1 MKKILVVNDFPIF
14 PVVHGGKV
22 RIFNIYKNIS
32 SKFHVTYLCLGDNK
46 KIQDTRISEHFHEIA
61 VPKTVLYKIIVLMAN
76 IMMGRSVDDFVALF
90 FAHSHFE
97 LKKIIRKE
105 IEESDIIIFCHPYMY
120 PAVSP
125 YIQKQIVIYE
135 ALNVEY
141 SLKNSI
147 LPTGFLK
154 NIMLHRLKK
163 ICQNLLNR
171 CDLCF
176 TMSEA
181 DKQIF
186 SRLYSV
192 DNSKIRISP
201 NGVDLD
207 FYSEVYLARTTRHD
221 PVVPVPLILFLGS
234 GHPPNVEAAFQII
247 RNIAPKLPNVYFLI
261 AGSVCWMIRNES
273 RGKNVGLAY
282 FISDDEKRELFRVAN
297 IALNPMVSGSG
308 TNLKM
313 LDYMAAGLPVIS
325 TAVGARGIT
334 IQNHKHA
341 IICDLNA
348 FADEIS
354 HLIDHADIAEE
365 LSRNGRR
372 LVKEHYDWKNIANS
386 MICEIE
392 EISAEKGF

>member
-32 SKFHVTYLCLGDNK
+32 SKFHVTYLCLGDNQ
-46 KIQDTRISEHFHEIA
+46 KIQDNRISENFHEIV
-61 VPKTVLYKIIVLMAN
+61 VPKTIFYKIIILVAN
-76 IMMGRSVDDFVALF
+76 ILTRTSVDDFVALF
-90 FAHSHFE
+90 FAYSNSE

-105 IEESDIIIFCHPYMY
+105 IGNSDIVIFCHPYMY

-141 SLKNSI
+141 SLKKSI
-147 LPTGFLK
+147 LPNGLLK
-154 NIMLHRLKK
+154 KIMLPRLKK
-163 ICQNLLNR
+163 IGQNLLHR

-176 TMSEA
+176 TMSES

-192 DNSKIRISP
+192 DNTKIRIAP

-207 FYSEVYLARTTRHD
+207 FYSDVYLARSSISD
-221 PVVPVPLILFLGS
+221 PVIPVPLILFLGS
-234 GHPPNVEAAFQII
+234 GHPPNVEAALQII
-247 RNIAPKLPNVYFLI
+247 RNIAPKLPCAYFLI
-261 AGSVCWMIRNES
+261 AGSVCWMIRNEK
-273 RGKNVGLAY
+273 REKNVGLAY

-297 IALNPMVSGSG
+297 VALNPMMSGSG

-325 TAVGARGIT
+325 TAVGARGID
-334 IQNHKHA
+334 IRNRVHA
-341 IICDLNA
+341 IICDLDA

-354 HLIDHADIAEE
+354 HLIEHADVSEA
-365 LSRNGRR
+365 LSCNGRQ
-372 LVKEHYDWKNIANS
+372 LVKDHYDWKNIANS

-392 EISAEKGF
+392 EILAEK

>member
-46 KIQDTRISEHFHEIA
+46 KIQDTRISEYFREIA
-61 VPKTVLYKIIVLMAN
+61 VPKTILYKIVVLLAN
-76 IMMGRSVDDFVALF
+76 IVMGGSVDDFVALF
-90 FAHSHFE
+90 FAHSNLE
-97 LKKIIRKE
+97 LKKTIRKE
-105 IEESDIIIFCHPYMY
+105 IEDCDIIIFCHPYMY
-120 PAVSP
+120 PAISP

-163 ICQNLLNR
+163 IGQNLLNR

-186 SRLYSV
+186 SQFYTV

-201 NGVDLD
+201 NGVDLE
-207 FYSEVYLARTTRHD
+207 FYSEVYHARTSRHD
-221 PVVPVPLILFLGS
+221 PVIPVPLILFLGS

-247 RNIAPKLPNVYFLI
+247 RNISPKLPNVYFLI
-261 AGSVCWMIRNES
+261 AGSVCWMIRNET

-282 FISDDEKRELFRVAN
+282 FITDDEKRELFRLAN
-297 IALNPMVSGSG
+297 VALNPMVSGSG

-341 IICDLNA
+341 IICDLDA
-348 FADEIS
+348 FAQEIS
-354 HLIDHADIAEE
+354 HLVNHADVSEA
-365 LSRNGRR
+365 LSCNGRQ
-372 LVKEHYDWKNIANS
+372 LVNEHYDWKNIANS

-392 EISAEKGF
+392 HLSAEK

>member
-46 KIQDTRISEHFHEIA
+46 KIQDTRISDNFHEIA
-61 VPKTVLYKIIVLMAN
+61 VPKTVLYKTLVLMAN
-76 IMMGRSVDDFVALF
+76 IIMGRSVDDFVALF
-90 FAHSHFE
+90 FAHTHFE

-120 PAVSP
+120 PAVCP

-141 SLKNSI
+141 SLKNTI
-147 LPTGFLK
+147 LPPGFFKTIL
-154 NIMLHRLKK
+154 LRRLKRFG
-163 ICQNLLNR
+163 QNLLAR

-176 TMSEA
+176 TMSED

-186 SRLYSV
+186 SQLYSV
-192 DNSKIRISP
+192 NKSKIRIAP

-207 FYSEVYLARTTRHD
+207 FYSEVYYARTNRYD
-221 PVVPVPLILFLGS
+221 PVIPAPLVLFLGS

-247 RNIAPKLPNVYFLI
+247 RKIAPKLPNVYFLI
-261 AGSVCWMIRNES
+261 AGSVCWMIRNET

-282 FISDDEKRELFRVAN
+282 FIPDEEKRELFRVAN
-297 IALNPMVSGSG
+297 VALNPMVSGSG

-334 IQNHKHA
+334 IEDHKHA
-341 IICDLNA
+341 IICDLDA

-354 HLIDHADIAEE
+354 HLIDHAEVAEE
-365 LSRNGRR
+365 LSRNGRQ
-372 LVKEHYDWKNIANS
+372 LVKEHYDWKNIAHS
-386 MICEIE
+386 MISDIE
-392 EISAEKGF
+392 GISKEKGN